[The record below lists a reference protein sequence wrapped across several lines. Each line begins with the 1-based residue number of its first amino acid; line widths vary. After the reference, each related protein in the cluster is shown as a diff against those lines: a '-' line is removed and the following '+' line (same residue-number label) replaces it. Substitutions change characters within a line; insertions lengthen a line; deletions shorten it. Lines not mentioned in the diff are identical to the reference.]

1 LQHFFGLGLLLR
13 DYCSITRF
21 YNDLNYEMMPHLLS
35 KVEVIL
41 LLNAMR
47 KLYVCIFHFGDYKY
61 LDTEA
66 RLSFMDL
73 MIAHFPEHPII
84 K

>member
-1 LQHFFGLGLLLR
+1 
-13 DYCSITRF
+13 
-21 YNDLNYEMMPHLLS
+21 MMPHLLS